1 MIFCQL
7 SFSYEVIGS
16 LSAKII
22 IYFKICKILR
32 PKSYIF
38 VNFESQKVWKRI
50 INKRIVSLLDLL
62 FKRIKQ
68 ETEFIVNSVFFVVS
82 GPDTI

>member
-1 MIFCQL
+1 MQDFK
-7 SFSYEVIGS
+7 
-16 LSAKII
+16 AKILHI
-22 IYFKICKILR
+22 
-32 PKSYIF
+32 

-68 ETEFIVNSVFFVVS
+68 ETEFIGIPFFFVVS

>member
-1 MIFCQL
+1 MQDFK
-7 SFSYEVIGS
+7 
-16 LSAKII
+16 AKILHI
-22 IYFKICKILR
+22 
-32 PKSYIF
+32 

-68 ETEFIVNSVFFVVS
+68 ETEL
-82 GPDTI
+82 